1 MAYIDKINP
10 AMPEGRIVVR
20 DGQILLKDIGGPMST
35 TPLSSKWQMLINYI
49 SCEGYSEREVQ
60 RFQEAFDLISKHS
73 AQRDLDGYN
82 RLRHRYKSH
91 KPQFL
96 SWMLFDFYDM
106 MPTNRKYYP
115 SDYDLLDRPYRELID
130 EGMKAG
136 KSNNLRDSTISIEA
150 ASVASF
156 FLYLQRT
163 GIASFYEI
171 QEKHIRNYI
180 QKNHC
185 EQIIVYRIGLFIKRL
200 SGQIKDIRLKR
211 IADLFPKQRAQKKVY
226 PAMSK
231 EERGK
236 LEAFLLDPQS
246 QISLLERA
254 VGITFLYT
262 GMRKEDLLNLKLS
275 DIDWAQNV
283 IRYSQDKNGNNNVMP
298 LRPVVGNCLLEYIQN
313 ERPLCNCEFLFISKS
328 KANARGH
335 VQRPDIYAIT
345 NKTYMKAGIRQGR
358 VRKGTHLLRH
368 SLADELVNS
377 GSDLAIVSKILG
389 HKDPETTLGYLSAN
403 IEQLRECALDVSQYP
418 ITHKLYLL

>member
-1 MAYIDKINP
+1 MAYIDRINP

-20 DGQILLKDIGGPMST
+20 DGQILLKDKGYPMST
-35 TPLSSKWQMLINYI
+35 VPLSSKWQMLINYI

-298 LRPVVGNCLLEYIQN
+298 LSPVVGNCLLEYIQN
-313 ERPLCNCEFLFISKS
+313 ERPVGDCEFLFLSKKKVRGKHQRFNISELV
-328 KANARGH
+328 NRLY
-335 VQRPDIYAIT
+335 DLT
-345 NKTYMKAGIRQGR
+345 GIRQGR

>member
-20 DGQILLKDIGGPMST
+20 DGQILLKDKGYPMST
-35 TPLSSKWQMLINYI
+35 VPLSSKWQMLINYI
-49 SCEGYSEREVQ
+49 SCEGYSEKEIQ
-60 RFQEAFDLISKHS
+60 SFQEALNLISKHS

-91 KPQFL
+91 KSQFL

-115 SDYDLLDRPYRELID
+115 SDYDLLDCPYRDLID
-130 EGMKAG
+130 EGMRAG
-136 KSNNLRDSTISIEA
+136 KSSNLRDSTISIEA

-163 GIASFYEI
+163 GITSFYEI

-254 VGITFLYT
+254 VGISFLYT

-283 IRYSQDKNGNNNVMP
+283 IRYSQDKNGNINVLP

-313 ERPLCNCEFLFISKS
+313 ERPVGDCEFLFLSKKKVRGKHQRFNISELV
-328 KANARGH
+328 NRLY
-335 VQRPDIYAIT
+335 DLT
-345 NKTYMKAGIRQGR
+345 GIRQGR

>member
-1 MAYIDKINP
+1 MAYIDRINP

-20 DGQILLKDIGGPMST
+20 DGQILLKDIGCPMST
-35 TPLSSKWQMLINYI
+35 TPLSSKWQMLIKYI

-115 SDYDLLDRPYRELID
+115 SDYDLLDCPYRDLID
-130 EGMKAG
+130 EGMRAG
-136 KSNNLRDSTISIEA
+136 KSSNLRDSTISIEA

-226 PAMSK
+226 PAMSI

-313 ERPLCNCEFLFISKS
+313 ERPVGDCEFLFLSKKKVRGKHQRFNISELV
-328 KANARGH
+328 NRLY
-335 VQRPDIYAIT
+335 DLT
-345 NKTYMKAGIRQGR
+345 GIRQGR

>member
-1 MAYIDKINP
+1 MAYIDRTNP

-20 DGQILLKDIGGPMST
+20 DGQILLKDKGYPMST
-35 TPLSSKWQMLINYI
+35 VPLSSKWQMLIKYI

-91 KPQFL
+91 KSQFL

-171 QEKHIRNYI
+171 HEKHIRNYI

-283 IRYSQDKNGNNNVMP
+283 IRYSQDKNGNINVLP
-298 LRPVVGNCLLEYIQN
+298 LRPVVGNYLLEYIQN
-313 ERPLCNCEFLFISKS
+313 ERPVGDCEFLFLSKKKVRGKHQRFNISELV
-328 KANARGH
+328 NRLY
-335 VQRPDIYAIT
+335 DLT
-345 NKTYMKAGIRQGR
+345 GIRQGR

>member
-1 MAYIDKINP
+1 MAYIDRINP

-20 DGQILLKDIGGPMST
+20 DGQILLKDKGYPMST
-35 TPLSSKWQMLINYI
+35 VPLSSKWQMLINYI
-49 SCEGYSEREVQ
+49 SCEGYSEKEIQ
-60 RFQEAFDLISKHS
+60 SFQEALNLILKRC

-82 RLRHRYKSH
+82 RLRQRYKSH
-91 KPQFL
+91 KPQLL

-115 SDYDLLDRPYRELID
+115 SDYDLLDCPYRDLID

-163 GIASFYEI
+163 GITSFYEI

-313 ERPLCNCEFLFISKS
+313 ERPVGDCEFLFLSKKKVRGKHQRFNISELV
-328 KANARGH
+328 NRLY
-335 VQRPDIYAIT
+335 DLT
-345 NKTYMKAGIRQGR
+345 GIRQGR

>member
-1 MAYIDKINP
+1 
-10 AMPEGRIVVR
+10 MPEGRIVVR
-20 DGQILLKDIGGPMST
+20 DGQILLKDKGYPMST
-35 TPLSSKWQMLINYI
+35 VPLSSKWQMLINYI

-115 SDYDLLDRPYRELID
+115 SDYDLLDCPYRDLID
-130 EGMKAG
+130 EGMRAG
-136 KSNNLRDSTISIEA
+136 KSSNLRDSTISIEA

-313 ERPLCNCEFLFISKS
+313 ERPVGDCEFLFLSKKKVRGKHQRFNISELV
-328 KANARGH
+328 NRLY
-335 VQRPDIYAIT
+335 DLT
-345 NKTYMKAGIRQGR
+345 GIRQGR

>member
-20 DGQILLKDIGGPMST
+20 DGQILLKDIGCPMST
-35 TPLSSKWQMLINYI
+35 VPLSSKWQMLINYI
-49 SCEGYSEREVQ
+49 SCEGYSEKEIQ
-60 RFQEAFDLISKHS
+60 SFQEALNLILKRC

-82 RLRHRYKSH
+82 RLRQRYKSH
-91 KPQFL
+91 KPQLL

-115 SDYDLLDRPYRELID
+115 SDYDLLDCPYRDLID
-130 EGMKAG
+130 EGMRAG
-136 KSNNLRDSTISIEA
+136 KSSNLRDSTISIEA

-200 SGQIKDIRLKR
+200 AGQIKDIRLKR

-313 ERPLCNCEFLFISKS
+313 ERPVGDCEFLFLSKKKVRGKHQRFNISELV
-328 KANARGH
+328 NRLY
-335 VQRPDIYAIT
+335 DLT
-345 NKTYMKAGIRQGR
+345 GIRQGR

-368 SLADELVNS
+368 SLADELINS

-389 HKDPETTLGYLSAN
+389 HKDPETTLSYLSAN
-403 IEQLRECALDVSQYP
+403 VEQLRQCALDVSPYP

>member
-20 DGQILLKDIGGPMST
+20 DGQILLKDKGYPMST
-35 TPLSSKWQMLINYI
+35 VPLSSKWQMLINYI

-115 SDYDLLDRPYRELID
+115 SDYDLLDRPYRDLID
-130 EGMKAG
+130 EGMRAG
-136 KSNNLRDSTISIEA
+136 KSSNLRDSTISIEA

-185 EQIIVYRIGLFIKRL
+185 EQIVVYRIGLFIKRL

-313 ERPLCNCEFLFISKS
+313 ERPVGDCEFLFLSKKKVRGKHQRFNISELV
-328 KANARGH
+328 NRLY
-335 VQRPDIYAIT
+335 DLT
-345 NKTYMKAGIRQGR
+345 GIRQGR

>member
-20 DGQILLKDIGGPMST
+20 DGQILLKDKGYPMST
-35 TPLSSKWQMLINYI
+35 VPLSSKWQMLINYI
-49 SCEGYSEREVQ
+49 SCEGYSEKEIQ
-60 RFQEAFDLISKHS
+60 SFQEALNLISKRC

-91 KPQFL
+91 KSQFL

-115 SDYDLLDRPYRELID
+115 SDYDLLDCPYRELID
-130 EGMKAG
+130 EGMRAG

-275 DIDWAQNV
+275 DIDWAHNV
-283 IRYSQDKNGNNNVMP
+283 IRYSQDKNGNINVLP
-298 LRPVVGNCLLEYIQN
+298 LRPVVGNYLLEYIQN
-313 ERPLCNCEFLFISKS
+313 ERPVGDCEFLFLSKKKVRGKHQRFNISELV
-328 KANARGH
+328 NRLY
-335 VQRPDIYAIT
+335 DLT
-345 NKTYMKAGIRQGR
+345 GIRQGR

-368 SLADELVNS
+368 SLADELINS

-389 HKDPETTLGYLSAN
+389 HKDPETTLSYLSAN
-403 IEQLRECALDVSQYP
+403 VEQLRQCALDVSPYP

>member
-20 DGQILLKDIGGPMST
+20 DGQILLKDKGYPMST
-35 TPLSSKWQMLINYI
+35 VPLSSKWQMLINYI
-49 SCEGYSEREVQ
+49 SCEGYSEKEIQ
-60 RFQEAFDLISKHS
+60 SFQEALNLISKHS
-73 AQRDLDGYN
+73 AQRDLDVYN
-82 RLRHRYKSH
+82 RLMHRYKSH

-185 EQIIVYRIGLFIKRL
+185 EQIIVYRIGLFIQRL
-200 SGQIKDIRLKR
+200 PGQIKDIRLKR

-254 VGITFLYT
+254 VGISFLYT

-283 IRYSQDKNGNNNVMP
+283 IRYSQDKNGNINVLP

-313 ERPLCNCEFLFISKS
+313 ERPVGDCEFLFLSKKKVRGKHQRFNISELV
-328 KANARGH
+328 NRLY
-335 VQRPDIYAIT
+335 DLT
-345 NKTYMKAGIRQGR
+345 GIRQGR

>member
-20 DGQILLKDIGGPMST
+20 DGQILLKDKGYPMST
-35 TPLSSKWQMLINYI
+35 VPLSSKWQMLIKYI

-91 KPQFL
+91 KSQFL

-163 GIASFYEI
+163 GITSFYEI

-200 SGQIKDIRLKR
+200 SGQIKDIRLNR

-283 IRYSQDKNGNNNVMP
+283 IRYSQDKNGNINVLP
-298 LRPVVGNCLLEYIQN
+298 LRPVVGNYLLEYIQN
-313 ERPLCNCEFLFISKS
+313 ERPVGDCEFLFLSKKKVRGKHQRFNISELV
-328 KANARGH
+328 NRLY
-335 VQRPDIYAIT
+335 DLT
-345 NKTYMKAGIRQGR
+345 GIRQGR

>member
-1 MAYIDKINP
+1 MAYIDRINP

-20 DGQILLKDIGGPMST
+20 DGQILLKDKGCPMST
-35 TPLSSKWQMLINYI
+35 VPLSSKWQMLIKYI

-91 KPQFL
+91 KSQFL

-130 EGMKAG
+130 EGMRAG
-136 KSNNLRDSTISIEA
+136 KSSNLRDSTISIEA

-313 ERPLCNCEFLFISKS
+313 ERPVGDCEFLFLSKKKVRGKHQRFNISELV
-328 KANARGH
+328 NRLY
-335 VQRPDIYAIT
+335 DLT
-345 NKTYMKAGIRQGR
+345 GIRQGR

>member
-1 MAYIDKINP
+1 
-10 AMPEGRIVVR
+10 MPEGRIVVR
-20 DGQILLKDIGGPMST
+20 DGQILLKDIGCPMST
-35 TPLSSKWQMLINYI
+35 TPLSSKWQMLIKYI

-130 EGMKAG
+130 EGMRAG
-136 KSNNLRDSTISIEA
+136 KSSNLRDSTISIEA

-283 IRYSQDKNGNNNVMP
+283 IRYSQDKNGNINVLP
-298 LRPVVGNCLLEYIQN
+298 LRPVVGNYLLEYIQN
-313 ERPLCNCEFLFISKS
+313 ERPVGDCEFLFLSKKKVRGKHQRFNISELV
-328 KANARGH
+328 NRLY
-335 VQRPDIYAIT
+335 DLT
-345 NKTYMKAGIRQGR
+345 GIRQGR

>member
-1 MAYIDKINP
+1 
-10 AMPEGRIVVR
+10 MPEGRIVVR
-20 DGQILLKDIGGPMST
+20 DGQILLKDKGYPMST
-35 TPLSSKWQMLINYI
+35 VPLSSKWQMLINYI
-49 SCEGYSEREVQ
+49 SCEGYSEKEIQ
-60 RFQEAFDLISKHS
+60 SFQEALNLISKHS

-91 KPQFL
+91 KSQFL

-115 SDYDLLDRPYRELID
+115 SDYDLLDCPYRELID
-130 EGMKAG
+130 EGMRAG

-163 GIASFYEI
+163 GITSFYEI

-254 VGITFLYT
+254 VGISFLYT

-283 IRYSQDKNGNNNVMP
+283 IRYSQDKNGNINVLP
-298 LRPVVGNCLLEYIQN
+298 LRPVVGNYLLEYIQN
-313 ERPLCNCEFLFISKS
+313 ERPVGDCEFLFLSKKKVRGKHQRFNISELV
-328 KANARGH
+328 NRLY
-335 VQRPDIYAIT
+335 DLT
-345 NKTYMKAGIRQGR
+345 GIRQGR

>member
-1 MAYIDKINP
+1 
-10 AMPEGRIVVR
+10 MPEGRIVVR
-20 DGQILLKDIGGPMST
+20 DGQILLKDKGYPMST
-35 TPLSSKWQMLINYI
+35 VPLSSKWQMLINYI
-49 SCEGYSEREVQ
+49 SCEGYSEKEIQ
-60 RFQEAFDLISKHS
+60 SFQEALNLISKHS

-91 KPQFL
+91 KSQFL

-115 SDYDLLDRPYRELID
+115 SDYDLLDCPYRDLID
-130 EGMKAG
+130 EGMRAG
-136 KSNNLRDSTISIEA
+136 KSSNLRDSTISIEA

-200 SGQIKDIRLKR
+200 SGQIKDIRLNR

-283 IRYSQDKNGNNNVMP
+283 IRYSQDKNGNINVLP
-298 LRPVVGNCLLEYIQN
+298 LRPVVGNYLLEYIQN
-313 ERPLCNCEFLFISKS
+313 ERPVGGDCDFLFLSKKKVRGKHQRFNISELV
-328 KANARGH
+328 NRLY
-335 VQRPDIYAIT
+335 DLT
-345 NKTYMKAGIRQGR
+345 GIRQGR

-403 IEQLRECALDVSQYP
+403 VEQLRQCALDVSPYP

>member
-20 DGQILLKDIGGPMST
+20 DGQILLKDKGYPMST
-35 TPLSSKWQMLINYI
+35 VPLSSKWQMLINYI
-49 SCEGYSEREVQ
+49 SCEGYSEKEIQ
-60 RFQEAFDLISKHS
+60 SFQEALNLISKRC

-91 KPQFL
+91 KSQFL

-115 SDYDLLDRPYRELID
+115 SDYDLLDCPYRELID
-130 EGMKAG
+130 EGMRAG

-236 LEAFLLDPQS
+236 LEAFLIDPQS

-313 ERPLCNCEFLFISKS
+313 ERPVGDCEFLFLSKKKVRGKHQRFNISELV
-328 KANARGH
+328 NRLY
-335 VQRPDIYAIT
+335 DLT
-345 NKTYMKAGIRQGR
+345 GIRQGR

-368 SLADELVNS
+368 SLADELINS

-389 HKDPETTLGYLSAN
+389 HKDPETTLSYLSAN
-403 IEQLRECALDVSQYP
+403 VEQLRKCALDVSPYP

>member
-1 MAYIDKINP
+1 MAYIDRINP

-20 DGQILLKDIGGPMST
+20 DGQILLKDIGSPMST

-115 SDYDLLDRPYRELID
+115 SDYDLLDRPYRDLID
-130 EGMKAG
+130 EGMRAG
-136 KSNNLRDSTISIEA
+136 KSSNLRDSTISIEA

-200 SGQIKDIRLKR
+200 SGQIKDIRLNR
-211 IADLFPKQRAQKKVY
+211 IAELFPKQRAQKKVY

-283 IRYSQDKNGNNNVMP
+283 IRYSQDKNGNINVLP
-298 LRPVVGNCLLEYIQN
+298 LRPVVGNYLLEYIKN
-313 ERPLCNCEFLFISKS
+313 ERPVGDCEFLFLSKKKVRGKHQRFNISELV
-328 KANARGH
+328 NRLY
-335 VQRPDIYAIT
+335 DLT
-345 NKTYMKAGIRQGR
+345 GIRQGR

>member
-1 MAYIDKINP
+1 MAYIDRINP

-35 TPLSSKWQMLINYI
+35 TPLSSKWQMLIKYI

-91 KPQFL
+91 KSQFL

-163 GIASFYEI
+163 GITSFYEI
-171 QEKHIRNYI
+171 QEKHI
-180 QKNHC
+180 
-185 EQIIVYRIGLFIKRL
+185 ELT
-200 SGQIKDIRLKR
+200 
-211 IADLFPKQRAQKKVY
+211 
-226 PAMSK
+226 PAG
-231 EERGK
+231 ERQC
-236 LEAFLLDPQS
+236 LT
-246 QISLLERA
+246 IS
-254 VGITFLYT
+254 F
-262 GMRKEDLLNLKLS
+262 
-275 DIDWAQNV
+275 
-283 IRYSQDKNGNNNVMP
+283 
-298 LRPVVGNCLLEYIQN
+298 
-313 ERPLCNCEFLFISKS
+313 
-328 KANARGH
+328 
-335 VQRPDIYAIT
+335 
-345 NKTYMKAGIRQGR
+345 
-358 VRKGTHLLRH
+358 
-368 SLADELVNS
+368 
-377 GSDLAIVSKILG
+377 
-389 HKDPETTLGYLSAN
+389 
-403 IEQLRECALDVSQYP
+403 
-418 ITHKLYLL
+418 

>member
-20 DGQILLKDIGGPMST
+20 DGQILLKDKGYPMST
-35 TPLSSKWQMLINYI
+35 VPLSSKWQMLIKYI
-49 SCEGYSEREVQ
+49 SCEGYSEKEIQ
-60 RFQEAFDLISKHS
+60 SFQEALNLISKRC

-91 KPQFL
+91 KSQFL

-130 EGMKAG
+130 EGMRAG

-163 GIASFYEI
+163 GITSFYEI

-283 IRYSQDKNGNNNVMP
+283 IRYSQDKNGNINVLP
-298 LRPVVGNCLLEYIQN
+298 LRPVVGNYLLEYIQN
-313 ERPLCNCEFLFISKS
+313 ERPVGDCEFLFLSKKKVRGKHQRFNISELV
-328 KANARGH
+328 NRLY
-335 VQRPDIYAIT
+335 DMT
-345 NKTYMKAGIRQGR
+345 GIRQGR

-368 SLADELVNS
+368 SLADELINS

>member
-1 MAYIDKINP
+1 MAYIDRINP

-20 DGQILLKDIGGPMST
+20 DGQILLKDKGYPMST
-35 TPLSSKWQMLINYI
+35 VPLSSKWQMLINYI

-283 IRYSQDKNGNNNVMP
+283 IRYSQDKNGNINVLP
-298 LRPVVGNCLLEYIQN
+298 LRPVVGNYLLEYIQN
-313 ERPLCNCEFLFISKS
+313 ERPVGDCEFLFLSKKKVRGKHQRFNISELV
-328 KANARGH
+328 NRLY
-335 VQRPDIYAIT
+335 DLT
-345 NKTYMKAGIRQGR
+345 GIRQGR

>member
-20 DGQILLKDIGGPMST
+20 DGQILLKDKGYPMST
-35 TPLSSKWQMLINYI
+35 VPLSSKWQMLINYI
-49 SCEGYSEREVQ
+49 SCEGYSEKEIQ
-60 RFQEAFDLISKHS
+60 SFQEALNLILKRC

-82 RLRHRYKSH
+82 RLRQRYKSH
-91 KPQFL
+91 KQQLL
-96 SWMLFDFYDM
+96 SWLLFDFYDM

-115 SDYDLLDRPYRELID
+115 SDYDLLDCPYRDLID
-130 EGMKAG
+130 EGMRAG
-136 KSNNLRDSTISIEA
+136 KSSNLRDSTISIEA

-163 GIASFYEI
+163 GITSFYEI

-313 ERPLCNCEFLFISKS
+313 ERPVGDCEFLFLSKKKVRGKHQRFNISELV
-328 KANARGH
+328 NRLY
-335 VQRPDIYAIT
+335 DLT
-345 NKTYMKAGIRQGR
+345 GIRQGR

>member
-20 DGQILLKDIGGPMST
+20 DGQILLKDKGYPMST
-35 TPLSSKWQMLINYI
+35 VPLSSKWQMLINYI
-49 SCEGYSEREVQ
+49 SCEGYSEKEIQ
-60 RFQEAFDLISKHS
+60 SFQEALNLISKRC

-91 KPQFL
+91 KSQFL

-115 SDYDLLDRPYRELID
+115 SDYDLLDCPYRELID
-130 EGMKAG
+130 EGMRAG

-313 ERPLCNCEFLFISKS
+313 ERPVGDCEFLFLSKKKVRGKHQRFNISELV
-328 KANARGH
+328 NRLY
-335 VQRPDIYAIT
+335 DLT
-345 NKTYMKAGIRQGR
+345 GIRQGR

-368 SLADELVNS
+368 SLADELINS

-389 HKDPETTLGYLSAN
+389 HKDPETTLSYLSAN
-403 IEQLRECALDVSQYP
+403 VEQLRQCALDVSPYP

>member
-1 MAYIDKINP
+1 
-10 AMPEGRIVVR
+10 MPEGRIVVR
-20 DGQILLKDIGGPMST
+20 DGQILLKDKGYPMST
-35 TPLSSKWQMLINYI
+35 VPLSSKWQMLINYI
-49 SCEGYSEREVQ
+49 SCEGYSEKEIQ
-60 RFQEAFDLISKHS
+60 SFQEALNLISKRC

-91 KPQFL
+91 KSQFL

-115 SDYDLLDRPYRELID
+115 SDYDLLDCPYRELID
-130 EGMKAG
+130 EGMRAG

-236 LEAFLLDPQS
+236 LEAFLLAPQS

-283 IRYSQDKNGNNNVMP
+283 IRYSQDKNGNINVLP
-298 LRPVVGNCLLEYIQN
+298 LRPVVGNYLLKYIQN
-313 ERPLCNCEFLFISKS
+313 ERPVGDCEFLFLSKKKVRGKHQRFNISELV
-328 KANARGH
+328 NRLY
-335 VQRPDIYAIT
+335 DLT
-345 NKTYMKAGIRQGR
+345 GIRQGR

>member
-20 DGQILLKDIGGPMST
+20 DGQILLKDKGYPMST
-35 TPLSSKWQMLINYI
+35 VPLSSKWQMLIKYI

-115 SDYDLLDRPYRELID
+115 SDYDLLDCPYRDLID
-130 EGMKAG
+130 EGMRAG
-136 KSNNLRDSTISIEA
+136 KSSNLRDSTISIEA

-163 GIASFYEI
+163 GITSFYEI

-313 ERPLCNCEFLFISKS
+313 ERPVGDCEFLFLSKKKVRGKHQRFNISELV
-328 KANARGH
+328 NRLY
-335 VQRPDIYAIT
+335 DLT
-345 NKTYMKAGIRQGR
+345 GIRQGR

>member
-20 DGQILLKDIGGPMST
+20 DGQILLKDKGYPMST
-35 TPLSSKWQMLINYI
+35 VPLSSKWQMLIKYI

-91 KPQFL
+91 KSQFL

-115 SDYDLLDRPYRELID
+115 SDYDLLDCPYRDLID
-130 EGMKAG
+130 EGMRAG
-136 KSNNLRDSTISIEA
+136 KSSNLRDSTISIEA

-163 GIASFYEI
+163 GITSFYEI

-283 IRYSQDKNGNNNVMP
+283 IRYSQDKNGNINVLP
-298 LRPVVGNCLLEYIQN
+298 LRPVVGNYLLEYIKN
-313 ERPLCNCEFLFISKS
+313 ERPVGDCEFLFLSKKKVRGKHQRFNISELV
-328 KANARGH
+328 NRL
-335 VQRPDIYAIT
+335 YYLT
-345 NKTYMKAGIRQGR
+345 GIRQGR

>member
-20 DGQILLKDIGGPMST
+20 DGQILLKDKGYPMST
-35 TPLSSKWQMLINYI
+35 VPLSSKWQMLINYI
-49 SCEGYSEREVQ
+49 SCEGYSEKEIQ
-60 RFQEAFDLISKHS
+60 SFQEALNLISKRC

-91 KPQFL
+91 KSQFL

-115 SDYDLLDRPYRELID
+115 SDYDLLDCPYRELID
-130 EGMKAG
+130 EGMRAG

-163 GIASFYEI
+163 GITSFYEI

-254 VGITFLYT
+254 VGISFLYT

-283 IRYSQDKNGNNNVMP
+283 IRYSQDKNGNINVLP

-313 ERPLCNCEFLFISKS
+313 ERPVGDCEFLFLSKKKVRGKHQRFNISELV
-328 KANARGH
+328 NRLY
-335 VQRPDIYAIT
+335 DLT
-345 NKTYMKAGIRQGR
+345 GIRQGR

>member
-20 DGQILLKDIGGPMST
+20 DGQILLKDKGYPMST
-35 TPLSSKWQMLINYI
+35 VPLSSKWQMLINYI
-49 SCEGYSEREVQ
+49 SCEGYSEKEIQ
-60 RFQEAFDLISKHS
+60 SFQEALNLISKHS

-91 KPQFL
+91 KSQFL

-115 SDYDLLDRPYRELID
+115 SDYDLLDCPYRDLID
-130 EGMKAG
+130 EGMRAG
-136 KSNNLRDSTISIEA
+136 KSSNLRDSTISIEA

-313 ERPLCNCEFLFISKS
+313 ERPVGDCEFLFLSKKKVRGKHQRFNISELV
-328 KANARGH
+328 NRLY
-335 VQRPDIYAIT
+335 DLT
-345 NKTYMKAGIRQGR
+345 GIRQGR

-368 SLADELVNS
+368 SLADELINS

-389 HKDPETTLGYLSAN
+389 HKDPETTLSYLSAN
-403 IEQLRECALDVSQYP
+403 VEQLRQCALDVSPYP

>member
-1 MAYIDKINP
+1 MAYIDRINP

-35 TPLSSKWQMLINYI
+35 VPLSSKWQMLIKYI

-91 KPQFL
+91 KSQFL

-236 LEAFLLDPQS
+236 LEAFLIDPQS

-313 ERPLCNCEFLFISKS
+313 ERPVGDCEFLFLSKKKVRGKHQRFNISELV
-328 KANARGH
+328 NRLY
-335 VQRPDIYAIT
+335 DLT
-345 NKTYMKAGIRQGR
+345 GIRQGR

-368 SLADELVNS
+368 SLADELINS

-389 HKDPETTLGYLSAN
+389 HKDPETTLSYLSAN
-403 IEQLRECALDVSQYP
+403 VEQLRKCALDVSPYP

>member
-35 TPLSSKWQMLINYI
+35 TPLSSKWQMLIKYI
-49 SCEGYSEREVQ
+49 SYEGYSEREVQ

-73 AQRDLDGYN
+73 AQRNLDGYN

-130 EGMKAG
+130 EGMRAG

-163 GIASFYEI
+163 GITSFYEI

-200 SGQIKDIRLKR
+200 SGQIKDIRLNR
-211 IADLFPKQRAQKKVY
+211 IAELFPKQRAQKKVY

-298 LRPVVGNCLLEYIQN
+298 LRPVVGNYLLEYIQN
-313 ERPLCNCEFLFISKS
+313 ERPVGDCEFLFLSKKKVRGKHQRFNISELV
-328 KANARGH
+328 NRLY
-335 VQRPDIYAIT
+335 DLT
-345 NKTYMKAGIRQGR
+345 GIRQGR

>member
-1 MAYIDKINP
+1 MAYIDRINP

-20 DGQILLKDIGGPMST
+20 DGQILLKDKGYPMST
-35 TPLSSKWQMLINYI
+35 VPLSSKWQMLIKYI

-91 KPQFL
+91 KSQFL

-313 ERPLCNCEFLFISKS
+313 ERPVGDCEFLFLSKKKVRGKHQRFNISELV
-328 KANARGH
+328 NRLY
-335 VQRPDIYAIT
+335 DLT
-345 NKTYMKAGIRQGR
+345 GIRQGR

>member
-20 DGQILLKDIGGPMST
+20 DGQILLKDKGYPMST
-35 TPLSSKWQMLINYI
+35 VPLSSKWQMLINYI
-49 SCEGYSEREVQ
+49 SCEGYSEKEIQ
-60 RFQEAFDLISKHS
+60 SFQEALNLILKRC

-82 RLRHRYKSH
+82 RLRQRYKSH
-91 KPQFL
+91 KPQLL
-96 SWMLFDFYDM
+96 SWMLFDYYDM

-115 SDYDLLDRPYRELID
+115 SDYDLLDCPYRDLID
-130 EGMKAG
+130 EGMRAG
-136 KSNNLRDSTISIEA
+136 KSSNLRDSTISIEA

-313 ERPLCNCEFLFISKS
+313 ERPVGDCEFLFLSKKKVRGKHQRFNISELV
-328 KANARGH
+328 NRLY
-335 VQRPDIYAIT
+335 DLT
-345 NKTYMKAGIRQGR
+345 GIRQGR

>member
-1 MAYIDKINP
+1 MAYIDRINP

-20 DGQILLKDIGGPMST
+20 DGQILLKDKGYPMST
-35 TPLSSKWQMLINYI
+35 VPLSSKWQMLINYI

-115 SDYDLLDRPYRELID
+115 SDYDLLDCPYRDLID
-130 EGMKAG
+130 EGMRAG
-136 KSNNLRDSTISIEA
+136 KSSNLRDSTISIEA

-313 ERPLCNCEFLFISKS
+313 ERPVGDCEFLFLSKKKVRGKHQRFNISELV
-328 KANARGH
+328 NRLY
-335 VQRPDIYAIT
+335 DLT
-345 NKTYMKAGIRQGR
+345 GIRQGR

>member
-20 DGQILLKDIGGPMST
+20 DGQILLKDKGYPMST
-35 TPLSSKWQMLINYI
+35 VPLSSKWQMLINYI
-49 SCEGYSEREVQ
+49 SCEGYSEKEIQ
-60 RFQEAFDLISKHS
+60 SFQEALNLISKHS

-91 KPQFL
+91 KSQFL

-115 SDYDLLDRPYRELID
+115 SDYDLLDCPYRDLID
-130 EGMKAG
+130 EGMRAG
-136 KSNNLRDSTISIEA
+136 KSSNLRDSTISIEA

-313 ERPLCNCEFLFISKS
+313 ERPVGDCEFLFLSKKKVRGKHQRFNISELV
-328 KANARGH
+328 NRLY
-335 VQRPDIYAIT
+335 DLT
-345 NKTYMKAGIRQGR
+345 GIRQGR

>member
-1 MAYIDKINP
+1 
-10 AMPEGRIVVR
+10 MPEGRIVVR
-20 DGQILLKDIGGPMST
+20 DGQILLKDKGYPMST
-35 TPLSSKWQMLINYI
+35 VPLSSKWQMLIKYI

-163 GIASFYEI
+163 GITSFYEI

-262 GMRKEDLLNLKLS
+262 GMRKEDLLNLKLN

-283 IRYSQDKNGNNNVMP
+283 IRYSQDKNGNINVLP
-298 LRPVVGNCLLEYIQN
+298 LRPVVGNYLLEYIKN
-313 ERPLCNCEFLFISKS
+313 ERPVGDCEFLFLSKKKVRGKHQRFNISELV
-328 KANARGH
+328 NRL
-335 VQRPDIYAIT
+335 YYLT
-345 NKTYMKAGIRQGR
+345 GIRQGR

>member
-20 DGQILLKDIGGPMST
+20 DGQILLKDKGYPMST
-35 TPLSSKWQMLINYI
+35 VPLSSKWQMLINYI
-49 SCEGYSEREVQ
+49 SCEGYSEKEIQ
-60 RFQEAFDLISKHS
+60 SFQEALNLISKHS

-91 KPQFL
+91 KSQFL

-254 VGITFLYT
+254 VGITFLYR
-262 GMRKEDLLNLKLS
+262 GSRKLL
-275 DIDWAQNV
+275 
-283 IRYSQDKNGNNNVMP
+283 
-298 LRPVVGNCLLEYIQN
+298 
-313 ERPLCNCEFLFISKS
+313 
-328 KANARGH
+328 
-335 VQRPDIYAIT
+335 
-345 NKTYMKAGIRQGR
+345 KT
-358 VRKGTHLLRH
+358 L
-368 SLADELVNS
+368 
-377 GSDLAIVSKILG
+377 
-389 HKDPETTLGYLSAN
+389 
-403 IEQLRECALDVSQYP
+403 
-418 ITHKLYLL
+418 

>member
-20 DGQILLKDIGGPMST
+20 DGQILLKDIGCPMST
-35 TPLSSKWQMLINYI
+35 TPLSSKWQMLIKYI

-163 GIASFYEI
+163 GITSFYEI

-283 IRYSQDKNGNNNVMP
+283 IRYSQDKNGNINVLP
-298 LRPVVGNCLLEYIQN
+298 LRPVVGNCLEITM
-313 ERPLCNCEFLFISKS
+313 LCL
-328 KANARGH
+328 
-335 VQRPDIYAIT
+335 
-345 NKTYMKAGIRQGR
+345 
-358 VRKGTHLLRH
+358 
-368 SLADELVNS
+368 
-377 GSDLAIVSKILG
+377 
-389 HKDPETTLGYLSAN
+389 
-403 IEQLRECALDVSQYP
+403 
-418 ITHKLYLL
+418 

>member
-20 DGQILLKDIGGPMST
+20 DGQILLKDKGYPMST
-35 TPLSSKWQMLINYI
+35 VPLSSKWQMLINYI

-91 KPQFL
+91 KSQFL

-313 ERPLCNCEFLFISKS
+313 ERPVGDCEFLFLSKKKVRGKHQRFNISELV
-328 KANARGH
+328 NRLY
-335 VQRPDIYAIT
+335 DLT
-345 NKTYMKAGIRQGR
+345 GIRQGR

>member
-1 MAYIDKINP
+1 MAYIDRINP

-35 TPLSSKWQMLINYI
+35 TPLSSKWQMLIKYI

-163 GIASFYEI
+163 GITSFYEI

-185 EQIIVYRIGLFIKRL
+185 EQIVVYRIGLFIKRL

-246 QISLLERA
+246 QISLLETY
-254 VGITFLYT
+254 I
-262 GMRKEDLLNLKLS
+262 
-275 DIDWAQNV
+275 
-283 IRYSQDKNGNNNVMP
+283 
-298 LRPVVGNCLLEYIQN
+298 PV
-313 ERPLCNCEFLFISKS
+313 
-328 KANARGH
+328 
-335 VQRPDIYAIT
+335 
-345 NKTYMKAGIRQGR
+345 
-358 VRKGTHLLRH
+358 
-368 SLADELVNS
+368 
-377 GSDLAIVSKILG
+377 
-389 HKDPETTLGYLSAN
+389 
-403 IEQLRECALDVSQYP
+403 
-418 ITHKLYLL
+418 

>member
-1 MAYIDKINP
+1 MAYIDRINP

-35 TPLSSKWQMLINYI
+35 TPLSSKWQMLIKYI

-185 EQIIVYRIGLFIKRL
+185 EQI
-200 SGQIKDIRLKR
+200 
-211 IADLFPKQRAQKKVY
+211 ADLFPKQRAQKKVY

-313 ERPLCNCEFLFISKS
+313 ERPVGDCEFLFLSKKKVRGKHQRFNISELV
-328 KANARGH
+328 NRLY
-335 VQRPDIYAIT
+335 DLT
-345 NKTYMKAGIRQGR
+345 GIRQGR